1 MREQKNLFY
10 TLIKKK
16 KTSTEELQE
25 VIRTNYTMQEEYLY
39 KILTNYIFQ
48 WSLIQN
54 FEVLSPLDSSLAT
67 MSTWTCPY
75 TSKEAVAL
83 IKSSESVQ
91 KTPHQHF
98 TIGTPP
104 KQACQRGTKAFASG
118 QKAARPPHTF
128 PFVKK

>member
-48 WSLIQN
+48 
-54 FEVLSPLDSSLAT
+54 
-67 MSTWTCPY
+67 
-75 TSKEAVAL
+75 
-83 IKSSESVQ
+83 
-91 KTPHQHF
+91 
-98 TIGTPP
+98 
-104 KQACQRGTKAFASG
+104 
-118 QKAARPPHTF
+118 
-128 PFVKK
+128 